1 MDNSYESRLN
11 GRVGSMVERLYPYV
25 IFLPRERKRRVLEA
39 VFGSE
44 VPVEI
49 LRFTMRRGIFEKIYQ
64 KDLISTLNYSNKTI
78 IDHLKVLT
86 ELTILD
92 EHIEKSESSGRTVW
106 VKYYTLTDLG
116 RWFALLL
123 VEEESLSDME
133 KREILMN
140 AFRSYTRWVL
150 ELSKRLGVGR
160 EELSRI
166 LEEEAGRV

>member
-1 MDNSYESRLN
+1 
-11 GRVGSMVERLYPYV
+11 MVERLYPYV
-25 IFLPRERKRRVLEA
+25 IFLPRERKRRVLKA

-49 LRFTMRRGIFEKIYQ
+49 LRFAMRKGIFEKIYQ

-78 IDHLKVLT
+78 IDHLKALT

-92 EHIEKSESSGRTVW
+92 EHIEKSESSGRIVW

-133 KREILMN
+133 KREIIMN

-160 EELSRI
+160 EELFRI
-166 LEEEAGRV
+166 LDEEVGMV